1 MEECIFCKI
10 ANKEIPSKIVL
21 ENEKVIAFEDLN
33 PIAPVH
39 ILVIPKKHI
48 ASVMGLKEEDTEYLK
63 AVYEAI
69 QEIAKQKKVDKTGF
83 RVLTNVGDDAGQTIK
98 HLHFHVIGGRKLEMG
113 C

>member
-48 ASVMGLKEEDTEYLK
+48 ASVMELKEEDIEYLK
-63 AVYEAI
+63 VVYEAI
-69 QEIAKQKKVDKTGF
+69 QEIAKQKGVDKTGF

>member
-48 ASVMGLKEEDTEYLK
+48 ASVMELKEEDTEYLK
-63 AVYEAI
+63 AAYEAI
-69 QEIAKQKKVDKTGF
+69 QEIAKQKGVDKTGF

-98 HLHFHVIGGRKLEMG
+98 HLHFHLIGGRKLEMG